1 MMKIVAKTSPCECPQ
16 LSGIHTPGTA
26 ALSVPL
32 LQQPLLQGE
41 SALQEG
47 GVPHTQPVSCLYLGG
62 GLQNYFSSSLFL
74 YVL

>member
-1 MMKIVAKTSPCECPQ
+1 MMKIAEAPPCECPQ
-16 LSGIHTPGTA
+16 LSSIHTPGTA
-26 ALSVPL
+26 ALYVPL

-47 GVPHTQPVSCLYLGG
+47 GVPHTQPVSCLYPGG